1 MTIVGK
7 KSFIVMTLLIPFLI
21 IVLGCVPVLLA
32 YVNDS
37 TDTSVTR
44 IAVIDETGKYGG
56 AMKNNDNYRFVPLM
70 GQKVDNPH
78 EFYKAAGE
86 SLDAVMV
93 IPADVEENMATR

>member
-37 TDTSVTR
+37 TDTHILHFIEVF
-44 IAVIDETGKYGG
+44 
-56 AMKNNDNYRFVPLM
+56 NNKIKTIGN
-70 GQKVDNPH
+70 
-78 EFYKAAGE
+78 E
-86 SLDAVMV
+86 
-93 IPADVEENMATR
+93 

>member
-44 IAVIDETGKYGG
+44 IAVIDEG
-56 AMKNNDNYRFVPLM
+56 
-70 GQKVDNPH
+70 H
-78 EFYKAAGE
+78 
-86 SLDAVMV
+86 
-93 IPADVEENMATR
+93 IVEEGKTVDVFANPQSDVTRELLDWGYKRTDNRDGEEEAVRD